1 MLYEL
6 SYENL
11 LMYSSVLPSYDSS
24 GKKEKEDNGKKKPG
38 TFRADDPKNREQ
50 LMAFIRN
57 NG

>member
-1 MLYEL
+1 M

>member
-11 LMYSSVLPSYDSS
+11 LMYSAVLPSYDS
-24 GKKEKEDNGKKKPG
+24 GEKGNGVEKKPG
-38 TFRADDPKNREQ
+38 TFKADDPKNRDK